1 MAVWAL
7 GINHNTAPLDLRG
20 RFAFAIDQ
28 IEPTLIGLRGALA
41 QNPEAAILS
50 TCNHTEIYCASDRL
64 EIESALDWLAHSGGV
79 SPSVLRS

>member
-28 IEPTLIGLRGALA
+28 IAPTLHGLR
-41 QNPEAAILS
+41 
-50 TCNHTEIYCASDRL
+50 
-64 EIESALDWLAHSGGV
+64 SALSSATRH
-79 SPSVLRS
+79 P